1 MERRSVEAI
10 VRALNEAQVRYL
22 IVGGLAVAA
31 HGHLRI
37 TVDVDLVLDPDPE
50 ALGRAIA
57 ALETLGYR
65 PRAPVPF
72 AAFADADQRKEWAR
86 EKGML
91 VFSAH
96 SPVHPVTEVDLFLEA
111 PFNFDEAYAHAL
123 KMEVSPGLAAT
134 FVGLADL
141 VAMKETAGRPQDMQD
156 VSVLIDINGKP
167 NSDE

>member
-50 ALGRAIA
+50 SLGRAIA

-72 AAFADADQRKEWAR
+72 IAFADAGQRKDWAR

-96 SPVHPVTEVDLFLEA
+96 SPAHPVTEVDLFLEA
-111 PFNFDEAYAHAL
+111 PFDFEKAYARAL
-123 KMEVSPGLAAT
+123 TMEVGPGLAAT

-141 VAMKETAGRPQDMQD
+141 VSMKRNAGRHQDMED

-167 NSDE
+167 DFHE